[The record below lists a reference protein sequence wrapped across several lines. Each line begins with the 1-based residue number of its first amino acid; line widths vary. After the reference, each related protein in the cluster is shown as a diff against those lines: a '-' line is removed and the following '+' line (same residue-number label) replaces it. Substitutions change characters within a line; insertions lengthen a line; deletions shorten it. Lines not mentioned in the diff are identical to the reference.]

1 MIYQIVYID
10 YVCVIAHP
18 HYFTPESTGTRSRIV
33 MKRRGPIILI
43 VDDDKGICETLSAI
57 LRSKGYQ
64 PTTAASAAEAIE
76 KARTQRFDL
85 ILIDIKLPD
94 LEGTRLLSHF
104 QKTAPDTLKII
115 MTGHPSVRNAAEA
128 LNGGANSYLTKP
140 LDPEDLL
147 KTIESKLQEREQKEK
162 ITRER
167 LTEWVRLRVRKTQ
180 SSEFEEFLERNA
192 TALTSFGLNKTQAKI
207 YVALNAL
214 GVASASEIASL
225 SKIRREEV
233 YRTMPQLEK
242 RGLVTKK
249 FGTPRRFT
257 ASVPRTALEVLTK
270 TRINAMKV
278 EVHTLKQKKYELVS
292 RLEKASYGLEEENS
306 IEQLSQQ
313 DNVMIRLVQMMKKAQ
328 QQIILATS
336 FEQLETSFL
345 RNVRKTLGPGSNK
358 VKVCII
364 VGLAELNESA
374 RELGDVHSL
383 SLLRLPQIEGNRIEL
398 RRVETVPFNLL
409 IVDEKEAIWGDFQPE
424 DPSRKILW
432 TNDSTQI
439 GILKRAF
446 DNLWEASRR
455 IDSNLD
461 IPPNDHRSRAL

>member
-1 MIYQIVYID
+1 MT
-10 YVCVIAHP
+10 AHP
-18 HYFTPESTGTRSRIV
+18 HHFTKELFEEKNGIA
-33 MKRRGPIILI
+33 MKRRAPLILI
-43 VDDDKGICETLSAI
+43 VDDDKDIRETLSAI
-57 LRSKGYQ
+57 LRSEGYQ
-64 PTTAASAAEAIE
+64 PSSAASASEAIE
-76 KARTQRFDL
+76 RARTQRFDL

-140 LDPEDLL
+140 IDPDDLL
-147 KTIESKLQEREQKEK
+147 KTIESKLQEQEQRER

-167 LTEWVRLRVRKTQ
+167 LTEWVKLRVRKTQ

-225 SKIRREEV
+225 SRIRREEV

-249 FGTPRRFT
+249 FGAPRRFA

-270 TRINAMKV
+270 TRIKAMKE
-278 EVHTLKQKKYELVS
+278 EVHILKQKKYELVS
-292 RLEKASYGLEEENS
+292 QLEKTSYGLEEENS
-306 IEQLSQQ
+306 IEQLTQQ
-313 DNVMIRLVQMMKKAQ
+313 DNVLMRLVQMMKKAQ
-328 QQIILATS
+328 QQIMLATS
-336 FEQLETSFL
+336 FEQLEASFL
-345 RNVRKTLGPGSNK
+345 RNIRKTLGPNSNK
-358 VKVCII
+358 VQVCII
-364 VGLAELNESA
+364 VGSSDPDESA
-374 RELGDVHSL
+374 HELEDVHSL
-383 SLLRLPQIEGNRIEL
+383 SLLRLPQNEGNKIEL
-398 RRVETVPFNLL
+398 RRVETIPFNLL
-409 IVDEKEAIWGDFQPE
+409 MIDDKEAIWGDFQPE

-455 IDSNLD
+455 FDSNLD
-461 IPPNDHRSRAL
+461 IPPDAHSERAH